1 MRAGTTPKYHG
12 RAPFACYRRPVMR
25 HPTRAAGAYAVVTAV
40 LATALAVGIL
50 GGPYRAVERS
60 DYMTYQTAGRIVLEG
75 HGACLYTLACQERA
89 QHEVIGDEP
98 TFERGVLPFTS
109 PPWLGALVSPL
120 AGLPLR
126 PAFALFTLL
135 SVVLLALATWRLAW
149 GGAGTRLVAVV
160 LVLSA
165 WPTAMAVIRGQ
176 STLGVAALLGLSAS
190 ASLTGRGAWAGA
202 LAGLA
207 VMKPTLV
214 PVWLGRLAVEGRW
227 RSLVLAGL
235 GVAALVLLA
244 AVIVSPR
251 AVADYP
257 AYLLGLAGST
267 ESPGIHVEEMINWRG
282 AALRLGGSDAI
293 SLLGVALTL
302 AGVAAAWW
310 WVRRSPRAAALG
322 AATAFVATPL
332 VIPHANQ
339 HELVLASLGLLLAI
353 TALSELRVPLVA
365 GVIGFHA
372 ILWAGPLLSGEAAA
386 WLIFAGLLAWL
397 LALVTLSWRE
407 GRRYF
412 SSVLV
417 RAGTD

>member
-1 MRAGTTPKYHG
+1 
-12 RAPFACYRRPVMR
+12 MR
-25 HPTRAAGAYAVVTAV
+25 HPTRATGAYAVVTAV
-40 LATALAVGIL
+40 LATAFAIGIL

-60 DYMTYQTAGRIVLEG
+60 DYMTYQTAGRIVLG
-75 HGACLYTLACQERA
+75 GRGACLYTLACQVRA
-89 QHEVIGDEP
+89 QHELIGEEP

-120 AGLPLR
+120 AALALW

-135 SVVLLALATWRLAW
+135 SVLLLAFAVWRLAW

-160 LVLSA
+160 LMLSA
-165 WPTAMAVIRGQ
+165 WPTTMAVIRGQ
-176 STLGVAALLGLSAS
+176 STLAVAALVGLSAS
-190 ASLTGRGAWAGA
+190 ASLSGRGSWTGA

-214 PVWLGRLAVEGRW
+214 PLWLARLVVEGRW
-227 RSLVLAGL
+227 RAILAASLV
-235 GVAALVLLA
+235 VAALAVLA
-244 AVIVSPR
+244 VVIVSPR

-257 AYLLGLAGST
+257 AYLLGLAGTT

-282 AALRLGGSDAI
+282 ATLRLGGSDLI
-293 SLLGVALTL
+293 TLVGVALTL
-302 AGVAAAWW
+302 AAVALAWW
-310 WVRRSPRAAALG
+310 WARRSPRASALG
-322 AATAFVATPL
+322 AAIAFVATPL

-353 TALSELRVPLVA
+353 TAISELRVPLVM

-372 ILWAGPLLSGEAAA
+372 VLWAGPLLSGAASG
-386 WLIFAGLLAWL
+386 WLIFIGLVIWLVVLLA
-397 LALVTLSWRE
+397 LSWRE

-417 RAGTD
+417 RRGTD